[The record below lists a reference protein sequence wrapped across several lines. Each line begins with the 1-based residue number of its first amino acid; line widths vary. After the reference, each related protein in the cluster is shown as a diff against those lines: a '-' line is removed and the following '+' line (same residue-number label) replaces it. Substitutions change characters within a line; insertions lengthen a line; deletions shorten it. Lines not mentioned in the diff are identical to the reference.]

1 MAMVMQGTFLVKM
14 DLYNFCL
21 NLFSMPYHTITL
33 PVNVLAIQIT
43 RLPEFFI
50 TFHAVS
56 IYIF

>member
-1 MAMVMQGTFLVKM
+1 MQGTFLVKM

-21 NLFSMPYHTITL
+21 NLFSMLYHTITL

-50 TFHAVS
+50 TFHAVI